1 MAWGRGSSVLIGLCP
16 RAPSWFVMPLL
27 NTILC
32 PKVSTSDFEH
42 QHDKLKLAETVLA
55 YYYANA
61 TLDIEDC
68 PEHYWVWCC
77 CCAGCI
83 STDAFRSSIPGIIW
97 HHWWSVTF
105 YHCSNAVELH
115 VKFVVGFMASVKCVL
130 KTSLKYT
137 ILSAVICHYKPILVI
152 CVTAVYVTKLVRLF
166 LVLFVFVYEHD
177 YWLISLKLDVTLGAP
192 EGRIN

>member
-1 MAWGRGSSVLIGLCP
+1 
-16 RAPSWFVMPLL
+16 
-27 NTILC
+27 
-32 PKVSTSDFEH
+32 
-42 QHDKLKLAETVLA
+42 
-55 YYYANA
+55 
-61 TLDIEDC
+61 
-68 PEHYWVWCC
+68 
-77 CCAGCI
+77 
-83 STDAFRSSIPGIIW
+83 
-97 HHWWSVTF
+97 
-105 YHCSNAVELH
+105 
-115 VKFVVGFMASVKCVL
+115 MASVKCVL